1 MRAVCIALIAL
12 VGAAAAKISIPLT
25 KMKISPVTNMYH
37 NTSEGYIAPLN
48 YTQLQYYGYMTIGTP
63 PQNFSVIFDTASN
76 LTWVPSI
83 GCSVEQCQDRP
94 LFDNSHSSSYRPYG
108 IWVSAPYIG
117 GGSILGTAAR
127 ETINIA
133 GIKVVDQLF
142 VEATVIDPKIYNGV
156 KFDGAVGLSI
166 ESRFLSEHWS
176 IFDHMFW
183 SQLLPQP
190 VFAFYFHPTVNGTD
204 GEFVLGGIDK
214 SHYEGDLTYA
224 QSATDEWIIRFQGI
238 KIGQRWIQTD
248 DLYAKP
254 VSTLPFI
261 YGPQQQIDLIHKTL
275 NASST
280 SHGEYTVDCEDIPT
294 LPIISIK
301 ITSRNFD
308 LRPQDYIVKVN
319 STCYSGFI
327 VDTAHQL
334 PGGST
339 WLLGQNFLR
348 RVYTI
353 FETGIFLWDK
363 RLAFAYA
370 RETEY

>member
-12 VGAAAAKISIPLT
+12 VGVAAARISIPLM
-25 KMKISPVTNMYH
+25 KMNSTITNMYY
-37 NTSEGYIAPLN
+37 NSSEELGHIAPLN
-48 YTQLQYYGYMTIGTP
+48 YTQMSQLF
-63 PQNFSVIFDTASN
+63 NFHRHNSPMSHRRVVQ
-76 LTWVPSI
+76 L
-83 GCSVEQCQDRP
+83 CSEDRP
-94 LFDNSHSSSYRPYG
+94 LFDNSRSSSYRPYG

-127 ETINIA
+127 ETIHVA

-156 KFDGAVGLSI
+156 KFDGAIGLSI

-183 SQLLPQP
+183 NRVLPEP
-190 VFAFYFHPTVNGTD
+190 VFAFYFHPTVNGSD
-204 GEFVLGGIDK
+204 GEFVLGGIEK
-214 SHYEGDLTYA
+214 SHYDGDLTYA
-224 QSATDEWIIRFQGI
+224 QSATDEWIVRFQGV
-238 KIGQRWIQTD
+238 KIGQRWYQSD
-248 DLYAKP
+248 NLYAKP
-254 VSTLPFI
+254 VSALPFI
-261 YGPQQQIDLIHKTL
+261 YGPQKHIDLIHKTL
-275 NASST
+275 NASRT
-280 SHGEYTVDCEDIPT
+280 SYGE
-294 LPIISIK
+294 
-301 ITSRNFD
+301 
-308 LRPQDYIVKVN
+308 VN
-319 STCYSGFI
+319 STCYTGFV
-327 VDTAHQL
+327 VDTVHQL

-370 RETEY
+370 RESLY